1 MMLLLASPITPAT
14 PIAPPALLMSA
25 MVWVPALAAIGL
37 LFFPTRTEVHRERV
51 RSFAIGAAVLVL
63 AFGVFMWYGFRDQSG
78 AYAYEEARGWLPGV
92 GSSYHL
98 GVDGVSMPLL
108 LLSTLLFAIAVLASS
123 RNRESA
129 KEYFILLLLL
139 ETGVNGVFASLDYL
153 LFFLFW
159 QLQAVPMFLLIAR
172 FGGPRRLA
180 AAWKFLAVDLA
191 ASALLLL
198 AILILYF
205 KAPVRTFDIVTLH
218 DVALPAATAT
228 LITWLFFIAFAV
240 RLPVFPFH
248 TWFVDAQAE
257 ASAPVALILGGV
269 LVKLGGYGIIRVNL
283 GEFQDSFHKISGAV
297 VVIAIV
303 TVLWS
308 AIAAIAQ
315 DDLRR
320 LVGYVVMSHMGLV
333 LLAAASAAPIAINGA
348 VLLMVA
354 DGLTAALLV
363 LMAAAIAERA
373 GTSSIRAMGG
383 MAAHMGRGA
392 VFWIL
397 AALAAIGFP
406 GLASFVGQF
415 MIVVG
420 AYPNQRIAT
429 SIAVLGILV
438 LAGAMILTVQ
448 RIFFGATPERF
459 GRLRDLGTLELF
471 NAAAL
476 ATLIVLLGVLP
487 AILMD
492 SINFSVLTLLSKGA
506 G

>member
-1 MMLLLASPITPAT
+1 MTLLQAIPTTTAT
-14 PIAPPALLMSA
+14 PITLPTLLLSA
-25 MVWVPALAAIGL
+25 MVWVPALGAIGL
-37 LFFPTRTEVHRERV
+37 LFFPTRTEVQRERA
-51 RSFAIGAAVLVL
+51 RSFAIGTAALVL
-63 AFGVFMWYGFRDQSG
+63 GFGVFMWYGFRDQSG
-78 AYAYEEARGWLPGV
+78 TFAYEETRSWLRGV

-108 LLSTLLFAIAVLASS
+108 LLSSMLFVVAVLASS
-123 RNRESA
+123 RLREQA

-172 FGGPRRLA
+172 FGGPRRLS

-191 ASALLLL
+191 AGALLLL

-205 KAPVRTFDIVTLH
+205 KAPVRTFDISTLH
-218 DVALPAATAT
+218 DLALPAATAT
-228 LITWLFFIAFAV
+228 LIGWLFFIAFAV
-240 RLPVFPFH
+240 RLPAFPFH
-248 TWFVDAQAE
+248 TWFIDAQAE
-257 ASAPVALILGGV
+257 ASAPTALILGGI

-283 GEFQDSFHKISGAV
+283 GEFQDAFHRISGAV

-308 AIAAIAQ
+308 AIAALAQ

-320 LVGYVVMSHMGLV
+320 LIGYVVMSHMGLV
-333 LLAAASAAPIAINGA
+333 LLAAASAAPVAINGA

-363 LMAAAIAERA
+363 LTAAAIVERA
-373 GTSSIRAMGG
+373 GTTSIRAMGG
-383 MAAHMGRGA
+383 MAANMGRGA
-392 VFWIL
+392 LFWIL

-406 GLASFVGQF
+406 GLASFVAQF

-420 AYPNQRIAT
+420 AYPSQRIAT
-429 SIAVLGILV
+429 WIAVVGILV

-448 RIFFGATPERF
+448 RIFFGATPERL

-476 ATLIVLLGVLP
+476 TTFIVLLGVLP
-487 AILMD
+487 AILID
-492 SINFSVLTLLSKGA
+492 SINFSVLSLLSRGS